1 VNFAQDRS
9 AWQVAVDVYREQ
21 GLLAFWRGNWP
32 NVLRVAGNSAINFSL
47 MDYYKKVAVAPALE
61 VLLIQRHATTEAQIQ
76 RKRGLVTSFVSGGL
90 AGATSTTVLYP
101 FEFLRTRLAMDVG
114 TSESNR
120 TWHGMSHIVRNILRT
135 DGVLGFFQGYGI
147 ALFGG
152 VFYRLLFLGGY
163 DALKSELLLMRT
175 DQEEL
180 TLTQRF
186 ACAQTISLTSGTL
199 CYPLDSVRRRMM
211 MQAGVPRAERKYVN
225 SIDCFAKIL
234 RYEGVRGFYLG
245 IGPNLLRSVSGAIL
259 LVCYDT
265 FKVLLR

>member
-1 VNFAQDRS
+1 
-9 AWQVAVDVYREQ
+9 
-21 GLLAFWRGNWP
+21 
-32 NVLRVAGNSAINFSL
+32 
-47 MDYYKKVAVAPALE
+47 MDYYKQVAVAPALE
-61 VLLIQRHATTEAQIQ
+61 TLLIQRHSTTDAQIQ

-114 TSESNR
+114 TSQSNR
-120 TWHGMSHIVRNILRT
+120 MWHGMGHLVRNILHT

-163 DALKSELLLMRT
+163 DALKSEVLLMKKQ
-175 DQEEL
+175 DEL
-180 TLTQRF
+180 TWAQRF
-186 ACAQTISLTSGTL
+186 TCAQAISLTSGTV
-199 CYPLDSVRRRMM
+199 CYPLDSIRRRMM
-211 MQAGVPRAERKYVN
+211 MQAGVPRSDRRYIN
-225 SIDCFAKIL
+225 SIDCLTKIA
-234 RYEGVRGFYLG
+234 RQEGLRGFYLG
-245 IGPNLLRSVSGAIL
+245 IGPNMLRSVSGAIL

>member
-1 VNFAQDRS
+1 
-9 AWQVAVDVYREQ
+9 
-21 GLLAFWRGNWP
+21 
-32 NVLRVAGNSAINFSL
+32 

-61 VLLIQRHATTEAQIQ
+61 TLLIQRHSTTEAQIQ
-76 RKRGLVTSFVSGGL
+76 HKRGLVTSFVSGGL
-90 AGATSTTVLYP
+90 AGATSTTILYP

-114 TSESNR
+114 TSQSSR
-120 TWHGMSHIVRNILRT
+120 TWHGMGHVVRNILRT

-163 DALKSELLLMRT
+163 DALKSELLLRRQ
-175 DQEEL
+175 QEDL
-180 TLTQRF
+180 TWTQRF

-199 CYPLDSVRRRMM
+199 CYPFDSIRRRMM
-211 MQAGVPRAERKYVN
+211 MQAGMPRSEREYLN
-225 SIDCFAKIL
+225 SIDCLAKIA
-234 RYEGVRGFYLG
+234 RQEGLRGFYLG
-245 IGPNLLRSVSGAIL
+245 IGPNALRSVSGAML